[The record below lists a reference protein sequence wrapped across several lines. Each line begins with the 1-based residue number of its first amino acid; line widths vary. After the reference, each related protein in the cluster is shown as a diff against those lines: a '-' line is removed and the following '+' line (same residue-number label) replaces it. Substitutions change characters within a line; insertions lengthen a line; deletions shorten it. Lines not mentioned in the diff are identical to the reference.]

1 MVLADTRRNDTFRP
15 VKRGIKVSWRR
26 SVRAAIRDTIYHV
39 ATQRRATPPAGAAYL
54 ASVCRTTSA
63 FLSLLGGC
71 AWTAVF
77 VRYGPQEPDVLY
89 VAPAHTGFK
98 SVSFLNFFFARV
110 QAQPLAHQ
118 VPLGTP
124 PSEMESSHWTQ
135 DAAALAEML
144 QGKQSDGWHTIW
156 TRLQQEGM
164 AWVSRCQ
171 GEWNV
176 IHAVDTPIVF
186 RQLTDD
192 GTSFHSPRP
201 PSVGRRL
208 YPAVGPIAVACASV
222 RTIDLCRDTGYLY
235 HPSPLPPLRRAQ
247 AQGVSPFGPYS
258 LIASHVVL
266 QHLSDGLHLDLE
278 GGGGTLEWGGRT
290 YPLRWLSLP
299 HDLVPPQP

>member
-1 MVLADTRRNDTFRP
+1 M
-15 VKRGIKVSWRR
+15 WR
-26 SVRAAIRDTIYHV
+26 
-39 ATQRRATPPAGAAYL
+39 PPAAGLLFRRVLHSSRQCAAPLPRLYRYWVDVHGQL
-54 ASVCRTTSA
+54 FLYDTVPKNLTS
-63 FLSLLGGC
+63 C
-71 AWTAVF
+71 
-77 VRYGPQEPDVLY
+77 
-89 VAPAHTGFK
+89 FK
-98 SVSFLNFFFARV
+98 SVSFLNFFFERV

-124 PSEMESSHWTQ
+124 PSETETWHWTQ
-135 DAAALAEML
+135 DSAALADML
-144 QGKQSDGWHTIW
+144 QGNQSDGWHTIW

-192 GTSFHSPRP
+192 GHLVWGGDYTLPWD
-201 PSVGRRL
+201 PSQLRVHPG
-208 YPAVGPIAVACASV
+208 
-222 RTIDLCRDTGYLY
+222 TGYLY
-235 HPSPLPPLRRAQ
+235 HPSPVPPLRRVQ

-278 GGGGTLEWGGRT
+278 EGGGTLEWGGRT

-299 HDLVPPQP
+299 HDLAPPRP